1 MRKKIVTLLFAAG
14 VLCFA
19 AGCSEKEENDN
30 TENTAQEAEEES
42 VVNDEGLVVAVD
54 VDNLEDYVTL
64 GQYQNLTVEEAPVS
78 EVTEEDVDSYIERQL
93 VYNYAPVEVTEDR
106 AVQEN
111 DTVNIDY
118 VGYLDGE
125 AFDGGTAQGEDL
137 LIGSDSYIDGF
148 EDGLIG
154 HKKGE
159 TVSLNLTFP
168 EEYSNADLAG
178 QDVVFEVTINSISQP
193 PELTDTWAAS
203 NTDYDTVED
212 YRNAQKESLEQE
224 AENEYESQ
232 VKSDLFQM
240 VAESSE
246 IKDYPEDVLND
257 LKSDIETQMDSM
269 YTSTYGMSLEEALE
283 AQGISQEEAEQ
294 SIDET
299 AKSYLSQYMI
309 TQAILDAEGIQ
320 LTEADYEKALEEF
333 ASLSG
338 FSDGESMKSMYSDM
352 NVLKGNVLWNVACD
366 TIMSTATVTETEGAS
381 ADEEAAQ

>member
-93 VYNYAPVEVTEDR
+93 VYNYAPVEVNEDR

-178 QDVVFEVTINSISQP
+178 QAVVFEVTINSISQP

-232 VKSDLFQM
+232 VKSDLFQQVM
-240 VAESSE
+240 NNSQ
-246 IKDYPEDVLND
+246 IKDYPEEELDE
-257 LKSDIETQMDSM
+257 LKSSMETQMDQA
-269 YTSTYGMSLEEALE
+269 YTAAYGMGFYETLE
-283 AQGISQEEAEQ
+283 AQGISKDEASKNVE
-294 SIDET
+294 SMAE
-299 AKSYLSQYMI
+299 SYMAQYLV
-309 TQAILDAEGIQ
+309 TQAVLDAEGVS
-320 LTEADYEKALEEF
+320 LTEADYEKALDDF
-333 ASLSG
+333 AKLSG
-338 FSDGESMKSMYSDM
+338 FQSGEEIESNYGDIQI
-352 NVLKGNVLWNVACD
+352 LKNNVLWNVACD
-366 TIMSTATVTETEGAS
+366 KIMETATITEKA
-381 ADEEAAQ
+381 ADDQTGEAAQ